1 MVVLA
6 VLVATA
12 AGLAVPVR
20 RRDIVF
26 AGVASVSLPARAA
39 EEAPGLIIEDVQVGQ
54 GDMVK
59 PDSVVS
65 IGYKAWLDG
74 FDSAKKFA
82 DVPGPSIVPLG
93 QDKIAKGLETA
104 LVSMRVGGKRRV
116 TIPADLGYG
125 DTGFPREGDKKGAII
140 PPGATLYFEVRVRS
154 IKLSQGLGFGLN
166 LF

>member
-1 MVVLA
+1 MLLLVLT
-6 VLVATA
+6 TA
-12 AGLAVPVR
+12 AGLTLPVQ
-20 RRDIVF
+20 RRDVVS
-26 AGVASVSLPARAA
+26 AAVASIALPARAD
-39 EEAPGLIIEDVQVGQ
+39 ELPPLPEGLIIEDLQIGQ

-59 PDSVVS
+59 ADSVVS

-82 DVPGPSIVPLG
+82 DVPGPLVVPLG
-93 QDKIAKGLETA
+93 QDKIAKGLEVA
-104 LVSMRVGGKRRV
+104 IASMRVGGKRRV

-125 DTGFPREGDKKGAII
+125 AAGFPPEADQKII